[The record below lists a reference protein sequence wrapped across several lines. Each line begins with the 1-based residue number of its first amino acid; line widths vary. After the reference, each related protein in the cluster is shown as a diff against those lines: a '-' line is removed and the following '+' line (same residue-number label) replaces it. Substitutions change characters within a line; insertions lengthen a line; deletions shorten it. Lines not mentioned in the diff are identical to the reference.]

1 MRFQIALLVGVA
13 LCSAGCSKDN
23 GGVAAGQESQT
34 GVAPAPNP
42 DTQQA
47 PRPVVLNPTQLH
59 PVAVTQL
66 PGPAITV
73 QTGAVTPQPAPSPA
87 IPAAT
92 VNTGATPPAVQT
104 AVATAGTV
112 TGRGLPP
119 PPGARPK
126 PGTK

>member
-34 GVAPAPNP
+34 GVAPAQAP

-59 PVAVTQL
+59 PVAVTQV
-66 PGPAITV
+66 PGGAQPAITV
-73 QTGAVTPQPAPSPA
+73 QTGATTPQ
-87 IPAAT
+87 PAAT
-92 VNTGATPPAVQT
+92 VNAGATPPAVQT
-104 AVATAGTV
+104 AVATAGGTV

-119 PPGARPK
+119 PPGGRPK